1 MKLTKDDFPKLRAAL
16 IVCAALTA
24 AGAASVS
31 LSMRLENDAKRTR
44 VAARSARDE
53 FDRRLRQVR
62 NEENEIKEKA
72 AIYARIAARGILDEA
87 QRIEW
92 IELVDDIRDKE
103 RLIDLKYEID
113 PQRTLKGAP
122 NGTFSFVAS
131 AMKIRVHLLHEED
144 LTRLIDA
151 LRRRAS
157 ALIEV
162 ENCKV
167 SRLPRPDNDNKST
180 ARLVAECRIDWI
192 NVLKTDRAEKEAR
205 DKK

>member
-1 MKLTKDDFPKLRAAL
+1 MKLTKDDFPRLRVALAA
-16 IVCAALTA
+16 CAVLTVV
-24 AGAASVS
+24 GAFSVY
-31 LSMRLENDAKRTR
+31 LSMWTADKAKKTR
-44 VAARSARDE
+44 VAARIERDE

-72 AIYARIAARGILDEA
+72 AIYERLDARGILKEA

-92 IELVDDIRDKE
+92 IELIDDIREKE
-103 RLIDLKYEID
+103 RLINLKYEID
-113 PQRTLKGAP
+113 PQRAIKGAP
-122 NGTFSFVAS
+122 NGKFSFVAS
-131 AMKIRVHLLHEED
+131 AMKIRAHLLHEED

-167 SRLPRPDNDNKST
+167 SRLSRPGNDNKST
-180 ARLVAECRIDWI
+180 AQLVAECRINWI
-192 NVLKTDRAEKEAR
+192 NVLKSKDR
-205 DKK
+205 